1 MTPDTDRSS
10 TPGSV
15 IRDARLVY
23 GAALVEDQ
31 LTFVECVDEDAF
43 AETGYEATLYTA
55 FNSIGADLVEFVD
68 EAADER
74 TEAAVSTTVTDDAPR
89 VTAFDRAASIVAD
102 ARAYYVLAHTGE
114 HDWKRLWNADPSAF
128 DGSDDAASS
137 REGRYAVASAL
148 VDEAKER
155 IADLPDTVDAG
166 DVDLITWS

>member
-1 MTPDTDRSS
+1 MSSDTDRSS
-10 TPGSV
+10 APGFV
-15 IRDARLVY
+15 IRNARLVY
-23 GAALVEDQ
+23 GVVLVEDR

-43 AETGYEATLYTA
+43 AETGHEATLYTA

-68 EAADER
+68 ETADER
-74 TEAAVSTTVTDDAPR
+74 TDAAVSTVVTDDAPR
-89 VTAFDRAASIVAD
+89 VTAVDRAATIVAD
-102 ARAYYVLAHTGE
+102 ARAYYVLANTGE
-114 HDWKRLWNADPSAF
+114 GDWKRLWNADPSAF
-128 DGSDDAASS
+128 DESDDVASS

>member
-68 EAADER
+68 ETADER
-74 TEAAVSTTVTDDAPR
+74 TEAAVTDDAPR
-89 VTAFDRAASIVAD
+89 VTAVDRAASIVPD
-102 ARAYYVLAHTGE
+102 ARAYYVLANTGE
-114 HDWKRLWNADPSAF
+114 GDWKRLWNADPSAF